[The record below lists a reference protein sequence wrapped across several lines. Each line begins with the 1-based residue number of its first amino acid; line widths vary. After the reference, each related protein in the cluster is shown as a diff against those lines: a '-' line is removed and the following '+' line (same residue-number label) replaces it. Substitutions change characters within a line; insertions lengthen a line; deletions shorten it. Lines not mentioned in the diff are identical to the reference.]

1 MGPSFPGPWIV
12 KPGLCPVA
20 YVQVKLHKIQV
31 KLANQKLLALKQDPG
46 GMEDSCTH
54 GIQQHELAS

>member
-20 YVQVKLHKIQV
+20 YVHKIQV

-46 GMEDSCTH
+46 GIKDSCTH